1 MAKSPKMLLPEPFV
15 TKAFTDASKAVT
27 RLEEIYARNTE
38 FLRTHFKTYL
48 NGPLPVARVR
58 ATYPLVRVTTATHS
72 RLDSRLSYGFVSG
85 PKAGGITMINI
96 GSGPSNARTIPV
108 CHAAGF
114 HQLNHGMFELARGYA
129 DRGMAAYSE
138 LQQAEF
144 DSEANGYTATRHQR
158 EVGTGYFDMV
168 SNLVSGG
175 TSSTTAMGDST
186 EAAQFNED
194 DAKQE
199 SEST

>member
-1 MAKSPKMLLPEPFV
+1 MAKSPKMLLPKLFV
-15 TKAFTDASKAVT
+15 TKALTDASKEVT
-27 RLEEIYARNTE
+27 RLEKIYARNTE
-38 FLRTHFKTYL
+38 FLRTYFKTYL

-72 RLDSRLSYGFVSG
+72 RLDSLLSYGFVSG
-85 PKAGGITMINI
+85 PKAGGIPMINI
-96 GSGPSNARTIPV
+96 GTGPSNARTIPV
-108 CHAAGF
+108 CHAADF
-114 HQLNHGMFELARGYA
+114 HQLNHGMFELVRGYA

-158 EVGTGYFDMV
+158 EVGTSYFDMV
-168 SNLVSGG
+168 FNLVSGG
-175 TSSTTAMGDST
+175 TSSTMAMGDAT

-199 SEST
+199 SDAT